1 MKKLFI
7 INLFVLVTF
16 FSTSAIA
23 QTVGTISEI
32 TGNATKQGTTDLQ
45 TGMTI
50 ALNDTIMTGADSSLT
65 IRFLDNTVLA
75 MGAGTQLTIDE
86 YVYDPQ
92 NNKVNKAH
100 LQIKKGPFHYVS
112 GLIGKKEKPDVKID
126 LDFGSIG
133 IRGTKIWRD
142 MTMTDDG
149 KPQCRIYVEDGS
161 VRVNNGKGFTIL
173 GDGDGTRIA
182 GLSNPPT
189 PSKPWGEAAI
199 ADIKSKSP
207 SISTPE

>member
-1 MKKLFI
+1 MA
-7 INLFVLVTF
+7 VTF
-16 FSTSAIA
+16 FSVSAFA
-23 QTVGTISEI
+23 QTVGTVSEI
-32 TGNATKQGTTDLQ
+32 TGTAKNQ
-45 TGMTI
+45 TGTELQIGVAI
-50 ALNDTIMTGADSSLT
+50 AMNDTIQTSADSSLT
-65 IRFLDNTVLA
+65 IRFLDDTVIA
-75 MGAGTQLTIDE
+75 MGAGTVLTIDE

-92 NNKVNKAH
+92 NTDDNKTRF
-100 LQIKKGPFHYVS
+100 QIKKGPFHYVS

-161 VRVNNGKGFTIL
+161 VRVNNGKGFTML
-173 GDGDGTRIA
+173 GDGDGTRIV
-182 GLSNPPT
+182 GLTNPPT

-207 SISTPE
+207 SISAP